1 MALPSPML
9 NKIEAPPFRG
19 RPVAPLK
26 GSRENLIYRL
36 WRDMRYFDS
45 ISIALTALA
54 IAACHDSALVQVDAG
69 SAASIVVSAD
79 RIDLASGE
87 TEQLSATVLDKAGR
101 LIAGAAVSWTSDAA
115 EVAAINTTGLVEGIS
130 QGMTQVHAHI
140 GLLTAATVV
149 VVAAADGPEASAA
162 SECAAAPPEWLW
174 CDDFEEDRLG
184 SYFEY
189 KSSDGAF
196 SRTPS
201 VGLESSAGMRVRW
214 EAGQVAAGALHLA
227 VGRSPDN
234 YRRSVTA
241 GTEDYRELYWRL
253 YVRTQDAWVGGGGYK
268 LSRAFVFHSPDHWGQ
283 AMMAYVWAENEH
295 VTIVSASG
303 TDEEGTPLTKRYS
316 DSENQRWLGARQSE
330 TPIFDAD
337 HVGQWYCVEARVQLN
352 TSDVS
357 DGVFQLWIDD
367 QLEAERTDLNWV
379 GNYRDYGLNAV
390 FVENYWNGG
399 SPVAQERY
407 LDNFVVSTERI
418 GCG

>member
-1 MALPSPML
+1 MGPKLVAEPSPL
-9 NKIEAPPFRG
+9 PG
-19 RPVAPLK
+19 
-26 GSRENLIYRL
+26 
-36 WRDMRYFDS
+36 
-45 ISIALTALA
+45 T
-54 IAACHDSALVQVDAG
+54 G
-69 SAASIVVSAD
+69 SAVDEGFAASTLVSAD
-79 RIDLASGE
+79 NIDLASGE
-87 TEQLSATVLDKAGR
+87 TAQLSATVLDQVGQPVAE
-101 LIAGAAVSWTSDAA
+101 ATVFWTSDPAA
-115 EVAAINTTGLVEGIS
+115 VAAINTTGLVEG
-130 QGMTQVHAHI
+130 MTQVHARI

-149 VVAAADGPEASAA
+149 VVAAADGPNPPAT

-189 KSSDGAF
+189 KSADGAF
-196 SRTPS
+196 SRTAS
-201 VGLESSAGMRVRW
+201 VGLESSVGMRARW
-214 EAGQVAAGALHLA
+214 EAGQVGAGALHLA
-227 VGRSPDN
+227 VGRSPDA

-253 YVRTQDAWVGGGGYK
+253 YVRTQDDWVGGGGYK
-268 LSRAFVFHSPDHWGQ
+268 LSRAFGFHSPDHWGQ
-283 AMMAYVWAENEH
+283 AMMAYVWAEAEH

-303 TDEEGTPLTKRYS
+303 TDEEGTPLTTRYN
-316 DSENQRWLGARQSE
+316 DSENQRWLGARHSE

-337 HVGQWYCVEARVQLN
+337 HVGRWHCVEARVQLN
-352 TSDVS
+352 NSDVS

-367 QLEAERTDLNWV
+367 QLEAERTNLNWV